1 MTKTRFKRTTTQN
14 FEMTKHQMFKIR
26 NITFLDET
34 SQISETTKTQCF
46 NQIKCSSFK
55 MASISKFQYDIVL
68 QLKDE
73 NFARS

>member
-1 MTKTRFKRTTTQN
+1 MTKTSFKMTPNQN
-14 FEMTKHQMFKIR
+14 FDMAKHQTFKIR
-26 NITFLDET
+26 HIKLQNET
-34 SQISETTKTQCF
+34 SPIYKTTKTQCC
-46 NQIKCSSFK
+46 NKTKCSSFK